1 MAELND
7 LTVVR
12 LRELAEEHDVDL
24 TGLVLKDDIVDA
36 LREGGV
42 QAPDDEQDEDESV
55 EGEGPDGVVPD
66 ITEVPD
72 PTVVEYGA
80 ESEPKT
86 GKAAEQ
92 AVEEAEAS
100 QVAAT
105 EAQDEAFADD
115 PPRHVAATK
124 VTNLQTPTGMV
135 QRVDELAEE
144 QPTESGYETRSV
156 GSGG

>member
-1 MAELND
+1 MAELGD
-7 LTVVR
+7 LTVAR
-12 LRELAEEHDVDL
+12 LRELADEHDVDL

-36 LREGGV
+36 LREEGV
-42 QAPDDEQDEDESV
+42 RVPDDEQGEDDAVEGESV
-55 EGEGPDGVVPD
+55 EDG
-66 ITEVPD
+66 VPD

-86 GKAAEQ
+86 GKAAEE

-105 EAQDEAFADD
+105 EARDEAFADD

-156 GSGG
+156 GSEG

>member
-1 MAELND
+1 MAD
-7 LTVVR
+7 VPAKKV
-12 LRELAEEHDVDL
+12 AEPAKKAEAKPV
-24 TGLVLKDDIVDA
+24 
-36 LREGGV
+36 E
-42 QAPDDEQDEDESV
+42 PDE
-55 EGEGPDGVVPD
+55 VVPD
-66 ITEVPD
+66 VS
-72 PTVVEYGA
+72 VVEYGA

-86 GKAAEQ
+86 GKSAEQ
-92 AVEEAEAS
+92 AVKEAAAS

-124 VTNLQTPTGMV
+124 VTNIQTPTGMV

-144 QPTESGYETRSV
+144 QPTESGYETRPV